1 MDKRPNISA
10 TPASDGQFG
19 NGKNIHLIKEISLNK
34 NIHSLLTSDIIV
46 LTRKGKGDAEPHSGQ
61 KKRVSKSPSKNLP
74 KFVFKDEKKNLPHLK
89 IHSYPTIRAVV
100 PPTNASTISYEQGI
114 RALIFE
120 WQTKMR
126 YESDCWTRVE
136 SKETDLQK

>member
-19 NGKNIHLIKEISLNK
+19 NGKNIYLIKEISLNK

-61 KKRVSKSPSKNLP
+61 KK
-74 KFVFKDEKKNLPHLK
+74 
-89 IHSYPTIRAVV
+89 
-100 PPTNASTISYEQGI
+100 
-114 RALIFE
+114 
-120 WQTKMR
+120 
-126 YESDCWTRVE
+126 
-136 SKETDLQK
+136 KE